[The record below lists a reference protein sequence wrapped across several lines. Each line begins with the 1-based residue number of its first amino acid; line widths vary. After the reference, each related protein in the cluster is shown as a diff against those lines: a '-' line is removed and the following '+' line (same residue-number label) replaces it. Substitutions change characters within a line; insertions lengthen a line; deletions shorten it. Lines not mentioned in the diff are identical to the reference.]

1 MSEFKKRSIACS
13 WCDSD
18 DVETIESENKFLC
31 RFCYH
36 TSLGMFIKANS
47 NNINELAKGIC
58 QSMNILLNEIKKNK
72 KGSWSETYP

>member
-1 MSEFKKRSIACS
+1 MSEFINRHVPCS

-31 RFCYH
+31 RFCYK
-36 TSLGMFIKANS
+36 TRMGMFIKANS

-58 QSMNILLNEIKKNK
+58 QSMNVLLNEIKKK
-72 KGSWSETYP
+72 PILFTDR